1 MRRWLIIIAL
11 CGLGLLA
18 AVAFMPQLSEQSE
31 RENSAAVPAPNADV
45 PVTKI
50 AEETPGTIQ
59 LPESGR
65 LTIAYSDLPKRK
77 ALTLALPLA
86 EGAIGDTPLPARIVD
101 VEGRVLDVLV
111 NPAPADPTGA
121 TLALD
126 PEWLTPGSYMIQVRT
141 QDQSAL
147 PLRRFVLIVE

>member
-1 MRRWLIIIAL
+1 MRRWIMIIVL

-65 LTIAYSDLPKRK
+65 LTIAYSDLPKRE
-77 ALTLALPLA
+77 ALTLALPVT

-101 VEGRVLDVLV
+101 VDGRVLDVIV
-111 NPAPADPTGA
+111 NPVPADPTSA
-121 TLALD
+121 TLVLD
-126 PEWLTPGSYMIQVRT
+126 TEWLAPGRYMIQLRT

-147 PLRRFVLIVE
+147 PLRRFVLIIE